1 MNRLK
6 EKYKKEITE
15 QLKKEFG
22 FKNDFQVPKIKKVI
36 LNSGTGR
43 VAKDTALVDAI
54 EKDIT
59 AIAGQKAVKAKAKK
73 SIAAFKLRE
82 GMDVGVRVTL
92 RGEKMYD
99 FIDRLVS
106 VSLPRTRDFRGLEL
120 KNIDENGNLTIGIR
134 EQIVFPEINQE
145 NARGIFGL
153 QITVVTSS
161 KDKKQAEKLFRLL
174 GFPLKVESKK

>member
-1 MNRLK
+1 MSRLK
-6 EKYKKEITE
+6 EKYKKEIVK

-22 FKNDFQVPKIKKVI
+22 FKNDFQVPKIKKVV

-43 VAKDTALVDAI
+43 VAKDSALVDAI

-59 AIAGQKAVKAKAKK
+59 AITGQKAVKAKAKK

-92 RGEKMYD
+92 RGKKMYD
-99 FIDRLVS
+99 FIDRLIS
-106 VSLPRTRDFRGLEL
+106 VSLPRTRDFRGLDL
-120 KNIDENGNLTIGIR
+120 KNIDNHGNLTMGIP

-145 NARGIFGL
+145 SARGIFGF
-153 QITVVTSS
+153 QVTVVTSG
-161 KDKKQAEKLFRLL
+161 KDKKHSEELFRLL
-174 GFPLKVESKK
+174 GFPLKVES